1 MGKNIFSGLSKRKRY
16 IVYIF
21 IIVILVV
28 FFSNVI
34 IRPVISRLDKLN
46 KEIFIQE
53 KKLARSARILSQ
65 GGFIADEYKKFTYGL
80 KQDGS
85 DEEEV
90 AKLLSEI
97 EKLAKKTSVFLANIK
112 PRLTEKKEHYRKYV
126 ITVEVESEIT
136 NLIDFFYQLE
146 ASPRLLRV
154 EEFYLTPRK
163 EGSNILKAR
172 ITINEVLIK

>member
-16 IVYIF
+16 LVYIF
-21 IIVILVV
+21 IVVILTVS
-28 FFSNVI
+28 FGNVI
-34 IRPVISRLDKLN
+34 IRPVIDRLDKLN
-46 KEIFIQE
+46 KEIFIQG
-53 KKLARSARILSQ
+53 KKLARSTRILSQ
-65 GGFIADEYKKFTYGL
+65 EELIVSEYKKLTYGL

-112 PRLTEKKEHYRKYV
+112 PRLTEKKENYRKYV
-126 ITVEVESEIT
+126 IAVEVESEMT
-136 NLIDFFYQLE
+136 NLVDFFYQLE

-154 EEFYLTPRK
+154 EDFHLTPKK
-163 EGSNILKAR
+163 EGSNTLKAR